1 LNQKKRAG
9 VFFVM
14 SATDEAP
21 DDPRVILPS
30 ASPAPWGFCRSK
42 INGRMELVGGV
53 APGQRV
59 GKVIV
64 GLELWPNEPSQADR
78 HLIEH
83 APDYARRVVDLEDA
97 ARELLAALNARDAA
111 SFSDLTLDPIEALTT
126 TRVEHIK
133 PVLDARKKL
142 STLLAKGPKTP

>member
-1 LNQKKRAG
+1 MGALNQKARAD

-21 DDPRVILPS
+21 DHPRVILPN
-30 ASPAPWGFCRSK
+30 ATPRPWG
-42 INGRMELVGGV
+42 NGRMELVGGV

-64 GLELWPNEPSQADR
+64 GLEFWPNETSQADR

-83 APDYARRVVDLEDA
+83 APDYARRVVDIEDA
-97 ARELLAALNARDAA
+97 AHEPLAALNARDTA
-111 SFSDLTLDPIEALTT
+111 SFSDLTFDSIEALTT
-126 TRVEHIK
+126 TRIEHIK